1 MTKYIC
7 KCGRVV
13 AKSTSADNT
22 GNRDTENCKGCPYLL
37 PWGPTQWDATRHAM
51 VTDVKGYE
59 CRMSPSLDYATY
71 YQGGGEDKCVLHIY
85 SLDYDFLD
93 QVTTWAAKQFPDKEI
108 SCSFDRSKIRAAEF
122 VGGLYGM
129 SVYPMQNKKGMAA
142 KGALIERFFG
152 PDKHRLDKTPE
163 EEKAIVLAA
172 IEAGKAKAQERKENM
187 DYIISK
193 HEATGRLYAY
203 YKGSFWFWDS
213 HIQRWLLSQFA
224 EDLYQEYCKNVG
236 DFTREDMLAET
247 SAFYLLD
254 DYEVSPNCIETLLQC
269 NPKTAE
275 KTAEK
280 ECSTIAAE
288 GEKAA
293 AYKDPTTGWLY
304 RVSPDPIN
312 DEGMY
317 RLEYLIH
324 QNGATWKPDT
334 YWNLSLERHDREH
347 LQEALDAQARQRG
360 WEQVDDIPV
369 ENPTNAAEDAQQCA
383 PTASDV
389 PPSQSQRVDADARQD
404 GGDDSANPTYSAVAT
419 AAAEETAATPEPLDS
434 ASMTAAPVA
443 KTNEPMGVASENALA
458 GADGSTA
465 FDYSGLD
472 DQTVADLHLAE
483 REYSSGKKM
492 AEMGLRRMADAVA
505 IAHGAVVAN
514 CENGKDGK
522 FSAHEDT
529 FLRWCAS
536 VGLKKDS
543 AYRML
548 QVSKL
553 MDGSSPREQKVL
565 EELSPSLL
573 YAAAKP
579 SAPAKLVQAV
589 KDGDITTHKQYQEA
603 LAEIKARDVKIQEL
617 LEMSENSDRRADQA
631 EAKAKKAEQERDAAR
646 DAARGAQANLSAM
659 VNKISEQRDAAEQ
672 RVEDAEQRA
681 AAAERRARAAE
692 AEVKSWEADGQK
704 MQEIVDD
711 QQAVIE
717 KQKIRIGE
725 LESGITVEAAAV
737 DQEEIERRA
746 NELSEPLV
754 KIINQQNEEI
764 QQLAAGNTV
773 SAQASV
779 LEHYMKTM
787 EASLLRN
794 AQRAELASYDIG
806 ALDSLARALR
816 EFADSIDGIFED
828 RSEDN
833 D

>member
-1 MTKYIC
+1 MATIYIC
-7 KCGRVV
+7 KCGRQVR
-13 AKSTSADNT
+13 KNTSADNT
-22 GNRDTENCKGCPYLL
+22 GNRDTAGCRGCPYLL

-93 QVTTWAAKQFPDKEI
+93 RVTAWAAKQFPDKEI
-108 SCSFDRSKIRAAEF
+108 SCSFDRSKIRATEF
-122 VGGLYGM
+122 IGGLYGM

-142 KGALIERFFG
+142 KAALIERFFG
-152 PDKHRLDKTPE
+152 PDGHRLDKTPE
-163 EEKAIVLAA
+163 EEKAHVLAA

-224 EDLYQEYCKNVG
+224 EDLYQEERPKRRNFEREHFLAQTS
-236 DFTREDMLAET
+236 DFHQ
-247 SAFYLLD
+247 LD
-254 DYEVSPNCIETLLQC
+254 DYEVPSRCIEALLQC

-275 KTAEK
+275 KTSEK

-288 GEKAA
+288 GEEAA

-317 RLEYLIH
+317 RLEYLIQ

-360 WEQVDDIPV
+360 WEQVDNIPV

-389 PPSQSQRVDADARQD
+389 PPSQSQSVDADARQD

-603 LAEIKARDVKIQEL
+603 LAKIRARDAKIQEL
-617 LEMSENSDRRADQA
+617 LEMSEGADRRADAA
-631 EAKAKKAEQERDAAR
+631 EARAKKAEQERDAAR
-646 DAARGAQANLSAM
+646 DAQANLSAM
-659 VNKISEQRDAAEQ
+659 ANKFSKQRDAAEQ

-681 AAAERRARAAE
+681 EKAELRARAAE
-692 AEVKSWEADGQK
+692 EDAAGWKQAGLE
-704 MQEIVDD
+704 MQELVDQRD
-711 QQAVIE
+711 E
-717 KQKIRIGE
+717 RIRE

-779 LEHYMKTM
+779 LEHYLKTM
-787 EASLLRN
+787 EASLLSN